1 MTSGWPWPTFF
12 ARAWIARTDPV
23 GPSPAAAA
31 QVPRCPAAARC
42 AAAQAQGK
50 AGLRRRG
57 CVQDGALSTSTGATP
72 SETSENSHSCP
83 DRTRVRWQQWSKSLL
98 SGGDQQLWAR
108 QSATTNYNNRNQRS
122 ESKTQRNKL
131 TCRQQSGNQIP
142 AFSVATKQ
150 LKHSTP
156 ERIKQSVGQQ
166 YLTMEP
172 LA

>member
-12 ARAWIARTDPV
+12 ARAWIAPRTDPV

-31 QVPRCPAAARC
+31 QVPRCGPLLLLKPGQSRAATSWV
-42 AAAQAQGK
+42 
-50 AGLRRRG
+50 L
-57 CVQDGALSTSTGATP
+57 QDGALSTSTGATP

-108 QSATTNYNNRNQRS
+108 QSATTNYNNRHQRS
-122 ESKTQRNKL
+122 KSKTQRNKL

-156 ERIKQSVGQQ
+156 ERIKLSVGQQ
-166 YLTMEP
+166 HLTMEP